1 MTMRQ
6 LHSVEEIRDV
16 LQRYDDSA
24 TRKLTDRVESL
35 EVFAEKLFRYAENYV
50 MVQHNTELGF
60 ISFYANDMVNRRA
73 YLTVIAVDA
82 RYQKKG
88 IGSLAL
94 QFMLDECRA
103 RQMATIR
110 LEVDTMNDNAIGFY
124 QMHGFSIVEEASD
137 VSVIMEREV

>member
-60 ISFYANDMVNRRA
+60 ISFYANDMVTRRA

-88 IGSLAL
+88 IGSRAL

-124 QMHGFSIVEEASD
+124 QMHGFSIVEEASE